1 MKNIEFISKEIKK
14 HKKINNVKYAPN
26 SVEGLLYA
34 GYIKNLELI
43 KKDLEIL
50 QILKE
55 HLTIKDF
62 GDNVIGLFL
71 KNNMCIKNKDLL
83 KGSISKNSIDLLE
96 VVEWLER
103 NKKEVQNG
111 SNY

>member
-1 MKNIEFISKEIKK
+1 MKEIEFLNKEIER
-14 HKKINNVKYAPN
+14 HKKVNNVKYDPQ
-26 SVEGLLYA
+26 SVEGLIYTD
-34 GYIKNLELI
+34 YIKNLELI
-43 KKDLEIL
+43 KKDLEVL
-50 QILKE
+50 QILKA
-55 HLTIKDF
+55 HLNIIDY

-71 KNNMCIKNKDLL
+71 KNNMCIKNKELL

-96 VVEWLER
+96 VVEWLES